1 LVELAVPVIPRIVV
15 LSPKVYWTFDP
26 GPVAL
31 AAGVSATPTFNDT
44 VVEIVSSFS
53 VNGTAPGKAP
63 GSTVP

>member
-1 LVELAVPVIPRIVV
+1 VV